1 MMKHQDEITQ
11 NQETSIRRIEKQMA
25 QLAKHLA
32 EMGEER
38 ANTSPRATEDNL
50 KDNEKVARDVDTD
63 RLDCING
70 RITRQMRLLSN
81 CLRHAVNRTSHQL
94 TAGLSSSSS
103 RQRWCASND
112 ISTSPH
118 RRVLGR
124 KPSPSSRLL
133 VPRLHVVVVAVIVS
147 SPSSASSLGLSDSLC
162 LFRWLGGAHSSMGI
176 TSSSLEARATKK

>member
-1 MMKHQDEITQ
+1 MNRSSGRSENTRTNSLPRNPNPLNGQTAVTLLQ
-11 NQETSIRRIEKQMA
+11 VFLTSSA
-25 QLAKHLA
+25 HHTVV
-32 EMGEER
+32 EE
-38 ANTSPRATEDNL
+38 NL
-50 KDNEKVARDVDTD
+50 
-63 RLDCING
+63 
-70 RITRQMRLLSN
+70 
-81 CLRHAVNRTSHQL
+81 TSHQL

-103 RQRWCASND
+103 RRRWCASND

-133 VPRLHVVVVAVIVS
+133 VSRLHVVVVAVIVS